1 MDTSLRFAVVDV
13 ETSGLDVQRHRL
25 LQVGVVV
32 VDGQGTVLDRWSSLV
47 RPKARWFYRVGP
59 TELHGITHRA
69 VRHAPPAADV
79 LGRLAQSLSGA
90 IFVAHN
96 ASFDLAFL
104 RQAAADA
111 GVDLPITASLCT
123 LQLSRRLDPERRMS
137 HRLGEICKR
146 YDIELVRP
154 HDALADAD
162 ATAVVLGHLL
172 AAHGIDSAEQ
182 VQAQLEAA

>member
-1 MDTSLRFAVVDV
+1 
-13 ETSGLDVQRHRL
+13 
-25 LQVGVVV
+25 
-32 VDGQGTVLDRWSSLV
+32 
-47 RPKARWFYRVGP
+47 
-59 TELHGITHRA
+59 
-69 VRHAPPAADV
+69 V
-79 LGRLAQSLSGA
+79 LGRLAQSLNGA

-111 GVDLPITASLCT
+111 GIELPITATLCT

-146 YDIELVRP
+146 YGIDLVRP

-162 ATAVVLGHLL
+162 ATAVVLVHLL
-172 AAHGIDSAEQ
+172 AAHGIESAEQ